1 MREILF
7 RAKAINRDPDA
18 QYRTDYK
25 NGDWVY
31 GLISSDREYHDTHF
45 TEMTNT
51 DGVSGIDVDYKTI
64 CEYTGL
70 HYQNK
75 RANGGNTRC

>member
-7 RAKAINRDPDA
+7 RAKAINRDL
-18 QYRTDYK
+18 K

-51 DGVSGIDVDYKTI
+51 DGVSGIDVDRETV
-64 CEYTGL
+64 CEYTDR
-70 HYQNK
+70 K
-75 RANGGNTRC
+75 SVV